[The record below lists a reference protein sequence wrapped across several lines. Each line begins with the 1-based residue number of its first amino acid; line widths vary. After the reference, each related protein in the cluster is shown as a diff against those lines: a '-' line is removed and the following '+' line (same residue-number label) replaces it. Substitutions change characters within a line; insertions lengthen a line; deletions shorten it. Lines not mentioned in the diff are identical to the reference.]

1 LNSKLQRLS
10 IIILAAIALGLFAV
24 LIFPLL
30 FMALVLVFGI
40 RTLKRW
46 RETDFE
52 DEEFD

>member
-1 LNSKLQRLS
+1 MLKRLL
-10 IIILAAIALGLFAV
+10 ITFFVAVALGSFAV
-24 LIFPLL
+24 VIFPFL